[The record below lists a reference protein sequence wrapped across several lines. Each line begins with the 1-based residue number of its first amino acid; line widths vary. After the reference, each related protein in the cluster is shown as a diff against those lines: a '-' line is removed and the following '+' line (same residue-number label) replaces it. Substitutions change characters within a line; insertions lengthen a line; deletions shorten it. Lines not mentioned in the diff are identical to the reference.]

1 MTGNRQMGRLP
12 YFFYTIG
19 RSFAKLGKKIAVFF
33 GNIGLS
39 IYTFFRNLPRNLRRL
54 ALAIG
59 RFFKR
64 LLEAFIHGSIFV
76 KLSFVLI
83 GAGAIGAKQYL
94 KGIVLLGIEA
104 AFIVFMALSGADCLV
119 GLGTLGT
126 QTTVALPT
134 GGIQMGDNSM
144 LFLLYGIATVLI
156 LIGFVALYF
165 GSILNGYE
173 CCKTLRIGGKVNG
186 FREDMRA
193 LLDEKF
199 YVTLLIL
206 PMIGVLAFTVLP
218 LLYMIMISFTNF
230 DAEHQPPGKLFH
242 WIGLQN
248 FVNIFTKSELST
260 TFGSVF
266 LWTIVWAFFATF
278 SNYIGGI
285 IVALMINKKG
295 IRGKTLFRTIFVLT
309 IAIPQFVSLLVMRNF
324 LGDWGPVNGLLMK
337 WGWIQEPIGFF
348 TSSKHQALLPKAM
361 IILVNLWVGIP
372 FTMLIATGILMNI
385 PEDLYEAA
393 RIDGANTV
401 RLFASITI
409 PYILFITAPY
419 LITQFIGNINNFN
432 LIYLLTAGGPTTLEF
447 YKAGRTDLL
456 VTWLFKLTT
465 DVNKDY
471 NLASVIG
478 IFTFLISAAVS
489 LLTYTQTNSYKNEGD
504 FA

>member
-1 MTGNRQMGRLP
+1 MTENGRMSNLQ
-12 YFFYTIG
+12 YFFYSIG
-19 RSFAKLGKKIAVFF
+19 RSFAKLGKKIATFF
-33 GNIGLS
+33 VNIGLS
-39 IYTFFRNLPRNLRRL
+39 VFYFFRNFPRNAKRCVL
-54 ALAIG
+54 AVG
-59 RFFKR
+59 RFFGN
-64 LLEAFIHGSIFV
+64 LAEAFVRGSVFV
-76 KLSFVLI
+76 KLSFI
-83 GAGAIGAKQYL
+83 FMGAGAIGAKQYV
-94 KGIVLLGIEA
+94 KGVVLFLLEA
-104 AFIVFMALSGADCLV
+104 AFITFMALLGADCLV

-126 QTTVALPT
+126 QTTMTLPS
-134 GGIQMGDNSM
+134 GGVKMGDNSM

-165 GSILNGYE
+165 GSILSGYT
-173 CCKTLRIGGKVNG
+173 CCKTLRAGGKVNG
-186 FREDMRA
+186 FRDDMRA

-206 PMIGVLAFTVLP
+206 PIVGVLAFTVLP
-218 LLYMIMISFTNF
+218 LIYMIMISFTNF
-230 DAEHQPPGKLFH
+230 DAEHQPPSKLFD
-242 WIGLQN
+242 WIGFRN
-248 FVNIFTKSELST
+248 FVNIFAKSELST

-266 LWTIVWAFFATF
+266 IWTIIWAFFATF

-295 IRGKTLFRTIFVLT
+295 IRGKALFRTIFVLT

-337 WGWIQEPIGFF
+337 WGWIKEPIGFF
-348 TSSKHQALLPKAM
+348 TSSKNQALLPKVM

-372 FTMLIATGILMNI
+372 FTMLITTGILLNI

-393 RIDGANTV
+393 RIDGANTI

-432 LIYLLTAGGPTTLEF
+432 LIYLLTGGGPTTLDF

-478 IFTFLISAAVS
+478 IFTFLISAAIS

>member
-1 MTGNRQMGRLP
+1 MTENGRMGAWQ
-12 YFFYTIG
+12 YFFYSLG
-19 RSFAKLGKKIAVFF
+19 RTFAKLGKKIATFF
-33 GNIGLS
+33 VNIGLTVF
-39 IYTFFRNLPRNLRRL
+39 YFFKNLPANCKRL
-54 ALAIG
+54 GLKIG
-59 RFFKR
+59 RFFGDLGR
-64 LLEAFIHGSIFV
+64 AFMDGSV
-76 KLSFVLI
+76 WNKLSFI
-83 GAGAIGAKQYL
+83 FMGAGAFGAKQFV
-94 KGIVLLGIEA
+94 KGGVLLAIEA
-104 AFIVFMALSGADCLV
+104 AFIVFMALAGGSCLV

-126 QTTVALPT
+126 KTTMQLES
-134 GGIQMGDNSM
+134 GGVQMGDNSM

-156 LIGFVALYF
+156 IIGFVALYF
-165 GSILNGYE
+165 GSILSGYRATV
-173 CCKTLRIGGKVNG
+173 TLREGGKVNT
-186 FREDMRA
+186 FRDDMKE

-206 PMIGVLAFTVLP
+206 PIIGVLAFTVLP
-218 LLYMIMISFTNF
+218 LIYMIMISFTNF
-230 DAEHQPPGKLFH
+230 DADHQPPSKLFN
-242 WIGLQN
+242 WVGMVN
-248 FVNIFTKSELST
+248 FVNIFAQKELST

-278 SNYIGGI
+278 TNYLGGI
-285 IVALMINKKG
+285 VVALMINKKG
-295 IRGKTLFRTIFVLT
+295 IRGKAFFRTVFVLT

-324 LGDWGPVNGLLMK
+324 FGDWGPINGLLMK
-337 WGWIQEPIGFF
+337 WGWIKEPIGFF
-348 TSSKHQALLPKAM
+348 TDGSHGALLPKFM

-372 FTMLIATGILMNI
+372 FTMLITTGILMNI

-393 RIDGANTV
+393 RIDGANTFK
-401 RLFASITI
+401 LFAEITI

-432 LIYLLTAGGPTTLEF
+432 LIYLLTGGGPTTLEF

-478 IFTFLISAAVS
+478 IFTFLISAVIS